1 MKDKLL
7 IELNK
12 YFPLSQNNSN
22 NKNPQENNY
31 SNVNQI
37 IIMETTFNMMK
48 ILILVKIKIFFLNI
62 LYFIINK
69 IYIYLLKFKFFNHFS
84 SSFPS

>member
-12 YFPLSQNNSN
+12 SFPLSQNNSN

-48 ILILVKIKIFFLNI
+48 ILFLVKIKIFFLNI

-69 IYIYLLKFKFFNHFS
+69 IY
-84 SSFPS
+84 

>member
-69 IYIYLLKFKFFNHFS
+69 IY
-84 SSFPS
+84 

>member
-48 ILILVKIKIFFLNI
+48 ILILVKINIFFLKI

-69 IYIYLLKFKFFNHFS
+69 IY
-84 SSFPS
+84 